1 MRISIRRGSL
11 KRTLQW
17 SERLFL
23 AAAIL
28 LLGYSGFV
36 VLDAW
41 VFEQRES
48 RILQRLLDNNPSTD
62 ALKFQPAK
70 STAAPPANG
79 TSGLIGRLEIPRL
92 GLSVIVIEGTTPTN
106 LRRAAGHIPGTALP
120 GQAGN
125 VGISAHRDTYFR
137 PLRNIR
143 QDDMI
148 TLTALMGEY
157 HYRVVSIRIVGPDNV
172 SVLDSSD
179 NQILTL
185 VTCYPFY
192 FVGSAPTGLSF
203 GPKGSPDNPA
213 PLLVLTLPS
222 AMETP
227 RARTF

>member
-1 MRISIRRGSL
+1 MQ
-11 KRTLQW
+11 RTLQW
-17 SERLFL
+17 SQRFFF

-48 RILQRLLDNNPSTD
+48 HILQRLLDNRYNPS
-62 ALKFQPAK
+62 AYSLKFQPAQ
-70 STAAPPANG
+70 STAAPPATG
-79 TSGLIGRLEIPRL
+79 TSGLIGRIEPRL

-125 VGISAHRDTYFR
+125 IGISAHRDTYFR

-143 QDDMI
+143 QDDI
-148 TLTALMGEY
+148 IILTALVGDY
-157 HYRVVSIRIVGPDNV
+157 RYRVVSIRVVRPDNV
-172 SVLDSSD
+172 SVLDSSH

-192 FVGSAPTGLSF
+192 FVGSAPDRF
-203 GPKGSPDNPA
+203 II
-213 PLLVLTLPS
+213 
-222 AMETP
+222 
-227 RARTF
+227 RAERIT